1 MGLTEAF
8 YEFFIEL
15 SANNQKSWFDENRAR
30 YEREVKAL
38 FLTFVESVLVK
49 MAAAEQPLLY
59 NKQFYIQ
66 HVIDAEDTLRSN
78 FDDYVVE
85 VWKAS
90 KGFNAFLQK
99 GSIG

>member
-49 MAAAEQPLLY
+49 MAAAEQSLLY

-66 HVIDAEDTLRSN
+66 HAMDAEDGSLRHVGTRLVSC
-78 FDDYVVE
+78 VC
-85 VWKAS
+85 
-90 KGFNAFLQK
+90 FNP
-99 GSIG
+99 INY